1 MKLTSPMI
9 EAFAGAYLSP
19 LYDAPSPTPQFHRE
33 GWAIYCSD
41 DPADALA
48 APRGHAKSTAFTH
61 DFILANVCFRVA
73 CYVIII
79 GASEE
84 MAIEHLGDVANELR
98 DNDEL
103 RRDFHIKDFIQ
114 DQKTDIIVE
123 CTDGHQ
129 FRILA
134 RGAEQK
140 IRGRKWMGKRPDL
153 IVGDDLEDDE
163 QVENKDRRKKFRKW
177 FFRAAK
183 QALRVGGRIR
193 VHGTILHKDS
203 LLNHLCHNNSWRS
216 KVYKA
221 HRSFSDFSDIL
232 WPDRFN
238 EESLRATRQEFINE
252 GDSAGYSQEFLND
265 PRDDEGNYLLVEQF
279 LPMIYRDSQGDLRDA
294 REEFHRMGVGCDFAV
309 SKKDAANRT
318 AFVVGGK
325 TTSNFLDIMDVRV
338 DRWDSKEWVEELFS
352 IQHRWGPDITFYVED
367 GVIWKTVKPF
377 IDEEMLKRDL
387 FLDFVPTLPV
397 VDKATRGQ
405 TLRRRMKAGG
415 ARFDKETSW
424 YEEYQEEM
432 LDFSATQEA
441 TLDDQFD
448 ATVTLCRGFDGV
460 VVEEEDAMS
469 EDEEEMAMEAE
480 LLRSAQTDGRS
491 RVTGY

>member
-19 LYDAPSPTPQFHRE
+19 LYDAPSATPDFHRE
-33 GWAIYCSD
+33 GWTIYCSD
-41 DPADALA
+41 EPAVALA

-61 DFILANVCFRVA
+61 DFVLANVCFRIA

-84 MAIEHLGDVANELR
+84 MAIEHLGDIANELR

-140 IRGRKWMGKRPDL
+140 IRGRKWRGKRPDL
-153 IVGDDLEDDE
+153 LIGDDLEDDE

-193 VHGTILHKDS
+193 AHGTILQKDS
-203 LLNHLCHNNSWRS
+203 LLNHLCHNKSWTS
-216 KVYKA
+216 KIYKA
-221 HRSFSDFSDIL
+221 HQSFSNFSNIL
-232 WPDRFN
+232 WSDRFN
-238 EESLRATRQEFINE
+238 EQSLRAIRQEFINA

-279 LPMIYRDSQGDLRDA
+279 LPMVYRDANGDLRDA
-294 REEFHRMGVGCDFAV
+294 REDFHRMAAGCDFAV

-325 TTSNFLDIMDVRV
+325 TISNFVDIMDVRV
-338 DRWDSKEWVEELFS
+338 NRWDSKEWIEEIFS
-352 IQHRWGPDITFYVED
+352 IHTRWGPDITFYVED
-367 GVIWKTVKPF
+367 GVIWKTVWPMIRDQMMERDCF
-377 IDEEMLKRDL
+377 I
-387 FLDFVPTLPV
+387 DFVPTLPV

-424 YEEYQEEM
+424 YEEYEEEM

-460 VVEEEDAMS
+460 TVEEEDAMS
-469 EDEEEMAMEAE
+469 EDDEEMAMEAE
-480 LLRSAQTDGRS
+480 MLRSAQVDGRS

>member
-1 MKLTSPMI
+1 MKLTAEMV
-9 EAFAGAYLSP
+9 EAMSGVYLSP
-19 LYDAPSPTPQFHRE
+19 LYDAPSPTPDFHRE
-33 GWAIYCSD
+33 GWKIYCSD
-41 DPADALA
+41 VPAAALA

-61 DFILANVCFRVA
+61 DYVLAEVCFRDA
-73 CYVIII
+73 MYVIII

-84 MAIEHLGDVANELR
+84 MAIEHLGDIANELR

-103 RRDFHIKDFIQ
+103 RAEFHIKDFIQ

-140 IRGRKWMGKRPDL
+140 IRGRKWRGRRPDL

-183 QALRVGGRIR
+183 QALRVGGKIR

-203 LLNHLCHNNSWRS
+203 LLNHLCHNNTWVS

-232 WPDRFN
+232 WVERFS
-238 EESLRATRQEFINE
+238 EKDLREKRQEMINE
-252 GDSAGYSQEFLND
+252 GDSSGYSQEFLND

-279 LPMIYRDSQGDLRDA
+279 LPLKPDNRD
-294 REEFHRMGVGCDFAV
+294 EFHKVCVGCDFAV
-309 SKKDAANRT
+309 SKLDHANRT
-318 AFVVGGK
+318 AFVIGGK
-325 TTSNFLDIMDVRV
+325 TISNFIDILDVRV
-338 DRWDSKEWVEELFS
+338 NRWDSKEWVEEIFV
-352 IQHRWGPDITFYVED
+352 INERWHPDTFFVED
-367 GVIWKTVKPF
+367 GQIWKSVWPMIRDEMMLRDTF
-377 IDEEMLKRDL
+377 I
-387 FLDFVPTLPV
+387 DFVPTTPV
-397 VDKATRGQ
+397 KDKATRGQ
-405 TLRRRMKAGG
+405 TLRKRMKAGG
-415 ARFDKETSW
+415 CRFDKETSW
-424 YEEYQEEM
+424 YSEYEEEL

-441 TLDDQFD
+441 VLDDQFD
-448 ATVTLCRGFDGV
+448 ATVTLARGFDGV
-460 VVEEEDAMS
+460 ILEEEDS
-469 EDEEEMAMEAE
+469 LTESEEEFAMMAAF
-480 LLRSAQTDGRS
+480 LKASNS
-491 RVTGY
+491 RNKTTGY